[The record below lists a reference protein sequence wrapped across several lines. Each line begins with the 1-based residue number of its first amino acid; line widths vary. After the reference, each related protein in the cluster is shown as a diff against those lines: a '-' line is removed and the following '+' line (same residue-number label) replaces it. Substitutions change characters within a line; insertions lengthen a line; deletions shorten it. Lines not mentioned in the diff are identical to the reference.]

1 MQQLR
6 LHRSVYSVKSDFNN
20 SYSKEAYLRED
31 KLKKWEHLQEEQC
44 DSELIY
50 KVLEVSKATLFRW
63 KKSYKIFGIEGLQN
77 YSRRPNR
84 VRKPIKNPALEQLVL
99 TLRRK
104 YPIFGKDKI
113 KVMLEIEYGFIASVS
128 AVGRILDQLI
138 DQRKIVS
145 VADFCGKKTPRKKR
159 RFDDHAQPFDFTKAT
174 KPGEMMQIDH
184 MIEGIYKH
192 FAVICPITKLWYAQV
207 YTKANSANGA
217 LFLDE
222 LCKFF
227 PFKIYSIQ
235 VDGGSEFM
243 ADFEELCKQKNI
255 KLYVLPPRSPKLN
268 AFIERSNNTA
278 HYEFYALHPKLK
290 EIDDLKANLRGFVAF
305 YNEIRPHQH
314 LKYLTPMR
322 YFSYWKERNI
332 N

>member
-6 LHRSVYSVKSDFNN
+6 LHRSVYSVKSSFDNT
-20 SYSKEAYLRED
+20 YSKEAYFRED
-31 KLKKWEHLQEEQC
+31 KLKKWAQLQEEQC
-44 DSELIY
+44 DPELIY
-50 KVLEVSKATLFRW
+50 TVLEVSKATLFRW
-63 KKSYKIFGIEGLQN
+63 RKSYSIFGIEGLEN
-77 YSRRPNR
+77 YSRRPNN
-84 VRKPIKNPALEQLVL
+84 VRKSTKNPVLEQLIL

-113 KVMLEIEYGFIASVS
+113 KVMLATEYEIFVSVS
-128 AVGRILDQLI
+128 AVGRILKQLI
-138 DQRKIVS
+138 EQRKIVS

-159 RFDDHAQPFDFTKAT
+159 RFDDHAQPFDFTKAA

-184 MIEGIYKH
+184 MVEGIYKH

-207 YTKANSANGA
+207 YTKANSMNGS

-243 ADFEELCKQKNI
+243 ADFEELCKQKGI

-278 HYEFYALHPKLK
+278 HYEFYALHPKWK
-290 EIDDLKANLRGFVAF
+290 DIDDLKANLRGFVAF

-322 YFSYWKERNI
+322 YFNNWKELQN
-332 N
+332 

>member
-6 LHRSVYSVKSDFNN
+6 LHRSVYSVKSNFDNA
-20 SYSKEAYLRED
+20 YSKEAYSRED
-31 KLKKWEHLQEEQC
+31 KLKKWARLQEEGC

-50 KVLEVSKATLFRW
+50 TVLEVSKATLFRW
-63 KKSYKIFGIEGLQN
+63 RKSYSIFGIEGLEN
-77 YSRRPNR
+77 YSRRPNN
-84 VRKPIKNPALEQLVL
+84 VRKPIKNHLLEQQIL

-113 KVMLEIEYGFIASVS
+113 KVMLEIEYGVIACVS
-128 AVGRILDQLI
+128 AVGRILSQLI
-138 DQRKIVS
+138 NQRKIFS

-184 MIEGIYKH
+184 MVEGIYKH
-192 FAVICPITKLWYAQV
+192 FAVICPITKLWYSQV

-217 LFLDE
+217 LFLEE
-222 LCKFF
+222 LCNFF

-243 ADFEELCKQKNI
+243 ADFELLCKKKGI

-278 HYEFYALHPKLK
+278 HYEFYALHPKWK
-290 EIDDLKANLRGFVAF
+290 DIDDLKMNLRGFVAF

-322 YFSYWKERNI
+322 YYSYWKEIQKN
-332 N
+332 